1 MQPTSTG
8 YAPVNDLDLYY
19 EIYGS
24 GAPLVLIHGG
34 GSTIESN
41 FGYFI
46 PLLTSHRQIIAME
59 LQAHGHTKDR
69 GTPTSFEQDADDVAG
84 LLQHLGIANAEI
96 LGFSNG
102 GNTAMQLAARH
113 PGLVKKLVIASS
125 FYKREGLFKG
135 FFDFMAT
142 ASLENMPMGLQEAY
156 LAINN
161 DRAALE
167 IMHNRDRDRMLA
179 FQDWP
184 DDLLR
189 NITAPTLLIGGDQDV
204 MTPEHFVAMFRLFP
218 KAQLAIL
225 PGGHGAY
232 LGEVTQRHLSGNT
245 PEIAAKLILNFLN
258 EE

>member
-8 YAPVNDLDLYY
+8 YAPVNGLELYY

-24 GAPLVLIHGG
+24 GEPLVLIHGG

-46 PLLTSHRQIIAME
+46 PLLAGDRQLIAME

-84 LLQHLGIANAEI
+84 LLKHLGIPHAEI

-113 PGLVKKLVIASS
+113 PELVKKLVIASS

-167 IMHNRDRDRMLA
+167 VMHNRDRDRMLD
-179 FQDWP
+179 FKDWP
-184 DDLLR
+184 DDVLR
-189 NITAPTLLIGGDQDV
+189 NIKAPTLLIGGDQDV
-204 MTPEHFVAMFRLFP
+204 MTPEHFVEMFRLFP
-218 KAQLAIL
+218 NAQLVIL
-225 PGGHGAY
+225 PGGHGGY
-232 LGEVTQRHLSGNT
+232 LGEVTQRHLAGGM
-245 PEIAAKLILNFLN
+245 PEIAAKLILVFLN
-258 EE
+258 G

>member
-1 MQPTSTG
+1 MQPITTG
-8 YAPVNDLDLYY
+8 YAPVHGLDLYY
-19 EIYGS
+19 EIYGQ

-46 PLLTSHRQIIAME
+46 PLLAGHRQLIAME

-84 LLQHLGIANAEI
+84 LLQHLGIAQAEI

-113 PGLVKKLVIASS
+113 PALVKKLVIASS

-135 FFDFMAT
+135 FFDFMKT
-142 ASLENMPMGLQEAY
+142 ACLENMPMGLQEAY

-167 IMHNRDRDRMLA
+167 VMHDRDRDRMIG

-184 DDLLR
+184 DDMLR
-189 NITAPTLLIGGDQDV
+189 NISAPTLLIGGDQDV

-218 KAQLAIL
+218 TAQLAIL
-225 PGGHGAY
+225 PGGHGGY
-232 LGEVTQRHLSGNT
+232 LGEVTQRHLSGDT
-245 PEIAAKLILNFLN
+245 PEIAAKLILNFLHA
-258 EE
+258 